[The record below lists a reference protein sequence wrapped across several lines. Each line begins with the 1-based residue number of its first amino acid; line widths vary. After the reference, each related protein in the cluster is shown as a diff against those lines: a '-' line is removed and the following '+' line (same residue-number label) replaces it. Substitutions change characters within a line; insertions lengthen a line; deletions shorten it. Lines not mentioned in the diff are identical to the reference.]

1 MYYLL
6 QIVASSVAEPVLVV
20 IAFASGLMSE
30 SAVGAIMTF
39 ADDFLKQQKEQSAEA
54 VPVK

>member
-1 MYYLL
+1 
-6 QIVASSVAEPVLVV
+6 VLVV

-39 ADDFLKQQKEQSAEA
+39 ADDFLERQKAAQKDNPAAAAA
-54 VPVK
+54 VK